1 MPRSANPAVR
11 RWPSVRMAEVYA
23 SPAAGPSAGR
33 LVPRIAERTVEML
46 QSAHRGWSTAV
57 DDLSQDQLDEL
68 REDFEFNDSNGD
80 GRIEYEEFKELLEFL
95 EADMSGGDIRTGFAE
110 IDTDHDGAIEFDEF
124 VAWWMAD

>member
-1 MPRSANPAVR
+1 
-11 RWPSVRMAEVYA
+11 
-23 SPAAGPSAGR
+23 
-33 LVPRIAERTVEML
+33 ML
-46 QSAHRGWSTAV
+46 QSAHRGRSTPV

-95 EADMSGGDIRTGFAE
+95 EADMSSGDTRTGFAE